1 MMPVMVSIHRLL
13 FKNIRMPPRLLF
25 GLVRLFPPFL
35 SPRNPSS
42 RHYTILHR
50 IRAIRAM
57 RTMPRRSQAIRLR
70 RHFHRP
76 PRAMRRRDQATLI
89 LRFHLPRTRDMFPG
103 RLSHQANQSRRP
115 TCPMGHITTTLSLA
129 HILIHMLT
137 RHLDRHVMAIFLAW
151 ALLHSLARSWS
162 CWAGCSRSS
171 CFYLCRRFI
180 PVP

>member
-1 MMPVMVSIHRLL
+1 MMPVMASIHRLL
-13 FKNIRMPPRLLF
+13 FKHIRLRLRLLF

-35 SPRNPSS
+35 SPSNPSS
-42 RHYTILHR
+42 SHYTIPPL

-89 LRFHLPRTRDMFPG
+89 LRFHLLHTRDMFPG
-103 RLSHQANQSRRP
+103 RPSHRP
-115 TCPMGHITTTLSLA
+115 TCPMGHITTILNLA
-129 HILIHMLT
+129 HIRILIHTLT

-151 ALLHSLARSWS
+151 VLLHSLARSWS
-162 CWAGCSRSS
+162 C
-171 CFYLCRRFI
+171 
-180 PVP
+180 